1 MKRNILH
8 LLKIEYFIMKVTMWQ
23 GMDLSVPVIKP
34 LKEKVSFLEMFEG
47 KCGSMTVIVDLQVIP
62 GSKGMSGL

>member
-1 MKRNILH
+1 
-8 LLKIEYFIMKVTMWQ
+8 
-23 GMDLSVPVIKP
+23 MDLSVPVIKP